1 MVIQQE
7 SAHVT
12 EELRLYRIQFETA
25 EIQSTLARQKLREV
39 QERRKEAEVM
49 AKSTRTRMRKFELD
63 RILQDARDEGFKSG
77 FDAGVRTREEP
88 AFRYGYDQA
97 HSRV

>member
-7 SAHVT
+7 SARVK
-12 EELRLYRIQFETA
+12 EKLRLYRIQFETA

-39 QERRKEAEVM
+39 RERRKEAEVM
-49 AKSTRTRMRKFELD
+49 AESTRTWMRKFELD
-63 RILQDARDEGFKSG
+63 HILQDARDEGFKLG

-97 HSRV
+97 HSQV